1 MAKKAAFIQFK
12 DLILYEDDDILLV
25 NKPAD
30 MASLDDKSN
39 RNLNHLA
46 KLYNPDL
53 SLCHRLD
60 KNTSGILLLA
70 KGSENYKAIAG
81 QFAKRKVNKE
91 YHTISAGVHYF
102 EDTVVEVPLFVSTN
116 KKVSVNRQSGK
127 ASKTVVNT
135 IKAWKSFSY
144 IRCEPV
150 TGRMHQIRV
159 HLSTLGCPIV
169 GDELYGGQDIRLS
182 EIKRKYNFSG
192 RREEQPINHGYLLHA
207 KMISFEHPRSAERL
221 TFEADYSKNFQVAIK
236 VLDKYDS

>member
-1 MAKKAAFIQFK
+1 MGKKVAFIKFE

-46 KLYNPDL
+46 KLYDPEL

-60 KNTSGILLLA
+60 KHTSGILLLA
-70 KGSENYKAIAG
+70 KGSQNYKAIAG
-81 QFAKRKVNKE
+81 QFAKRKVRKE
-91 YHTISAGVHYF
+91 YHTISPGVHYF
-102 EDTVVEVPLFVSTN
+102 EDTIVDVPLYVSTN
-116 KKVSVNRQSGK
+116 KKVSINRQSGK
-127 ASKTVVNT
+127 PAKTVVNT
-135 IKAWKSFSY
+135 IKTWKSFSY
-144 IRCEPV
+144 LRCEPV

-169 GDELYGGQDIRLS
+169 GDHLYGGHDIRLS
-182 EIKRKYNFSG
+182 EIKRKYKFSG
-192 RREEQPINHGYLLHA
+192 RKDEQPINHDYLLHA
-207 KMISFEHPRSAERL
+207 RVLSFEHPRSAERL
-221 TFEADYSKNFQVAIK
+221 SFEADYPKNFQVALK